1 MTTTKKTRKRSGR
14 RPFTAATYDTYDA
27 EIINRAR
34 AVLNTIGNAASQKKS
49 RPFKF
54 KPIKGN
60 PEAAHILDR
69 FGKPVSRD
77 SGHTIELSLTAVA
90 PKKKAAKKTRSKTR
104 SKTKT
109 LRKKRKYVRRTPQV
123 IESENVVQAITSQL
137 ARARKTDV
145 VLHKIK
151 ALLDAAL

>member
-1 MTTTKKTRKRSGR
+1 MTTTKKKTRKRTGR

-34 AVLNTIGNAASQKKS
+34 AVLNTVGDAASQKKS

-60 PEAAHILDR
+60 PNVAHICDR
-69 FGKPVSRD
+69 FGKAVVRA
-77 SGHTIELSLTAVA
+77 SGHTIELSLEAVQPKTAKKPRA
-90 PKKKAAKKTRSKTR
+90 KKKQ
-104 SKTKT
+104 

-123 IESENVVQAITSQL
+123 VAETDVIGAITEQL
-137 ARARKTDV
+137 ARAKKTDA